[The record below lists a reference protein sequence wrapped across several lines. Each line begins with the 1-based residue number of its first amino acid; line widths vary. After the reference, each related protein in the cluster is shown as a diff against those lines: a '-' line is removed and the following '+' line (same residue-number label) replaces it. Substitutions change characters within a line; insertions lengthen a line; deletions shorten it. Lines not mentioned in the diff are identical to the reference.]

1 MNTDYETAR
10 VSALQNGDQ
19 LAADAL
25 IRLIALDGRE
35 EL

>member
-1 MNTDYETAR
+1 MSTDYETAC
-10 VSALQNGDQ
+10 VSALQNGDL